1 MKKIPCILSIL
12 LLTSCKNTTEKISSK
27 KAIITDTITATE
39 FPKIKTD
46 ALTKTSKPF
55 KINEI
60 MCNWKQIDSPEG
72 ETTLELKDYKT
83 QRILLSYSDYFK
95 LKNDFNSADYFNE
108 HFQDLNFDGFKD
120 FLMTSYGS
128 NEMTNLVN
136 IYVFNE
142 KTKSFE
148 FSEDLSDNQIEA
160 IDIIN
165 RKLVTSSSSR
175 DNEIKKN
182 HYFNKN
188 GQLAYLETITKSD
201 SIVNDTINIYRNIYE
216 KSINGK
222 VVKTKEYITTE

>member
-1 MKKIPCILSIL
+1 MKNLFYIVVILFVV
-12 LLTSCKNTTEKISSK
+12 SCKNTTKNISSK
-27 KAIITDTITATE
+27 KAINTDTVTTAE
-39 FPKIKTD
+39 FPEMKADT
-46 ALTKTSKPF
+46 LTKISEPF
-55 KINEI
+55 NINGI
-60 MCNWKQIDSPEG
+60 KCNWKQIDSPEG
-72 ETTLELKDYKT
+72 KTTLELKDYTT

-95 LKNDFNSADYFNE
+95 TENDFNSEDYFNE

-160 IDIIN
+160 IDTIN

-182 HYFNKN
+182 HYFDKN
-188 GQLAYLETITKSD
+188 GQLKYLETITKSD